1 VLSSAVEHFLHTE
14 GATGSI
20 PVAPTIIRDLR
31 NSQAVACDHG
41 PYVSRGIEVIGAETW
56 EQAVE
61 RLRDADPDLVI
72 VCYVFDEMRPFRLLH
87 YLRHEKRGHVATILV
102 RAVPVSL
109 GTTQEAEIRESY
121 RILGVPTL
129 A

>member
-1 VLSSAVEHFLHTE
+1 MIGRLERALTDDV
-14 GATGSI
+14 
-20 PVAPTIIRDLR
+20 
-31 NSQAVACDHG
+31 
-41 PYVSRGIEVIGAETW
+41 EVIGAETW
-56 EQAVE
+56 EQALE

-87 YLRHEKRGHVATILV
+87 YLRHEKRGHVPTIRV

-129 A
+129 P